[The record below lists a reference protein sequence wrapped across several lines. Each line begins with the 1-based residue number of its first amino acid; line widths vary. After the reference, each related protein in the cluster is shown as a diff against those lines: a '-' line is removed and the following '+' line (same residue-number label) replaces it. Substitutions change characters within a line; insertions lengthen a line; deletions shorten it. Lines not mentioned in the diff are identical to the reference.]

1 MSKIQNF
8 WVEILS
14 SYYTGKK
21 TVSALNIPNVPE
33 KRCWDSHLTGSAYLK
48 NSKFLGGNFVLLL
61 HR

>member
-21 TVSALNIPNVPE
+21 TVSTLNILGKHE
-33 KRCWDSHLTGSAYLK
+33 KNMTDKPRLRYLPGNSFYT
-48 NSKFLGGNFVLLL
+48 NSKTP
-61 HR
+61 